1 MLGSP
6 HTSDFYFVRS
16 QTQSFD
22 DRPIRGGLEKFES
35 VGDGVGDGVGVSETD
50 GAEPSLETV
59 QGRITTCS
67 ADKWGSSSGGSTPA
81 SRSATRAPRRHETS
95 RLGRQTRS
103 RGQVLLVTLPCPG
116 RMRTDKASSAST
128 CTAVAHPDILLLM
141 LLWHA
146 RSVHH
151 PDADAHLR
159 PTEHRRPP
167 TGPRRRTCE
176 RVHILPPLCTPF
188 APPLPPLCHPLSKIL
203 SKIHVMFGASARGE
217 RPGVCNRGCI
227 GHTSVHG
234 DCGSCA

>member
-1 MLGSP
+1 MLGTP

-16 QTQSFD
+16 FSC
-22 DRPIRGGLEKFES
+22 IEKKPN
-35 VGDGVGDGVGVSETD
+35 T
-50 GAEPSLETV
+50 LETV

-95 RLGRQTRS
+95 RLGRHEDRCS
-103 RGQVLLVTLPCPG
+103 LSLPCPG

-128 CTAVAHPDILLLM
+128 CMALQSLSMVVAHPDILLLM

-159 PTEHRRPP
+159 PTKATQGHIPRSHRPMK
-167 TGPRRRTCE
+167 
-176 RVHILPPLCTPF
+176 
-188 APPLPPLCHPLSKIL
+188 AA
-203 SKIHVMFGASARGE
+203 HV
-217 RPGVCNRGCI
+217 
-227 GHTSVHG
+227 
-234 DCGSCA
+234 

>member
-1 MLGSP
+1 MLGTP

-16 QTQSFD
+16 FSC
-22 DRPIRGGLEKFES
+22 IEKNPN
-35 VGDGVGDGVGVSETD
+35 T
-50 GAEPSLETV
+50 LETV

-95 RLGRQTRS
+95 RLGRHEDRCS
-103 RGQVLLVTLPCPG
+103 LSLPCPG

-128 CTAVAHPDILLLM
+128 CMAEVAHPDILLLM

-159 PTEHRRPP
+159 PTEGHPRPRP
-167 TGPRRRTCE
+167 T
-176 RVHILPPLCTPF
+176 LPP
-188 APPLPPLCHPLSKIL
+188 AHEGGARVSE
-203 SKIHVMFGASARGE
+203 SRGASAHTPPPMHPLCPPYAPPMPPPIQDLVQDTCYVWGE
-217 RPGVCNRGCI
+217 HGCA
-227 GHTSVHG
+227 GGTACV
-234 DCGSCA
+234 